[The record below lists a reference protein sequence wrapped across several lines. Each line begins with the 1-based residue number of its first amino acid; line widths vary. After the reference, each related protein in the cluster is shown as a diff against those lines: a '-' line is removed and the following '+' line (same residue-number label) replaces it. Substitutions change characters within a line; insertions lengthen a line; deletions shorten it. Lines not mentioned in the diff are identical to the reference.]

1 MAKAAPAEQMRL
13 LDVQVLDGK
22 LRALDVQAKAL
33 KEDPRLPDLHAG
45 VTVAKSDL
53 VVLDTAV
60 SDCQRALT
68 KSEDDVAAV
77 VARIERDE
85 AKLNSGTGLSKDL
98 MALQS
103 EIESLTR
110 RRSELEDTELE
121 AMEAFEEATVKAQAE
136 RDLVTQMQSV
146 LDEVLDEV
154 RSKLGG
160 LKMERD
166 AILAERAELAATFDP
181 ALMAIYD
188 RALGKY
194 GVGAA
199 RLFHGKSEGSGMQL
213 SAGDLVEIKKA
224 PADTIV
230 FCPDSGA
237 ILVRS
242 EEWG

>member
-13 LDVQVLDGK
+13 LDIQVLDGK
-22 LRALDVQAKAL
+22 LRALDVQAKTL

-53 VVLDTAV
+53 VVLDTAL
-60 SDCQRALT
+60 SDAHRALT

-77 VARIERDE
+77 VARIERDD

-103 EIESLTR
+103 ELVSLNKR
-110 RRSELEDTELE
+110 RGELEDTELE
-121 AMEAFEEATVKAQAE
+121 RMEAYEQVTAQQGAQ
-136 RDLVTQMQSV
+136 RALVEQMQSV

-154 RSKLGG
+154 RSKLGA

-166 AILAERAELAATFDP
+166 ATLAERAELTATFAP
-181 ALMAIYD
+181 ELLAIYE
-188 RALGKY
+188 RSLAKY

-213 SAGDLVEIKKA
+213 SAGDLVDIKKA
-224 PADTIV
+224 PPETIV

-242 EEWG
+242 DEWN

>member
-1 MAKAAPAEQMRL
+1 MAKAAPGEQMRL
-13 LDVQVLDGK
+13 LDLQALDGR
-22 LRALDVQAKAL
+22 LRGLDVQAKAL

-53 VVLDTAV
+53 VVLDTAL
-60 SDCQRALT
+60 SDAKRALA
-68 KSEDDVAAV
+68 KAEDDVAAV

-85 AKLNSGTGLSKDL
+85 ARLNSGTGLSKDL
-98 MALQS
+98 VALQS
-103 EIESLTR
+103 DIESLTR
-110 RRSELEDTELE
+110 RRGDLEDTELM
-121 AMEAFEEATVKAQAE
+121 AMEALEEATVRQTAQRE
-136 RDLVTQMQSV
+136 LVANMQAV

-166 AILAERAELAATFDP
+166 SILAERAELAATFAP
-181 ALMAIYD
+181 ELLALYD
-188 RALGKY
+188 RALAKY

-224 PADTIV
+224 SPETIV

-242 EEWG
+242 EEWS

>member
-1 MAKAAPAEQMRL
+1 MAKAAPGEQMRL

-22 LRALDVQAKAL
+22 LKGLDVQAKAL

-60 SDCQRALT
+60 SDTQRALT
-68 KSEDDVAAV
+68 KSEDDVASV

-103 EIESLTR
+103 EIESLVR
-110 RRSELEDTELE
+110 RRSDLEDTELE
-121 AMEAFEEATVKAQAE
+121 AMEAFEEATARQVAQRE
-136 RDLVTQMQSV
+136 LVANMQSV

-166 AILAERAELAATFDP
+166 ATLAERATLTATFDP

-213 SAGDLVEIKKA
+213 SAGDLVDIKKA
-224 PADTIV
+224 SPDTIV

>member
-1 MAKAAPAEQMRL
+1 MAKAAPGEQLRL
-13 LDVQVLDGK
+13 LEVQALDGK
-22 LRALDVQAKAL
+22 LRGLDVQAREL

-60 SDCQRALT
+60 SDAQRALT
-68 KSEDDVAAV
+68 KAEDDVAAV
-77 VARIERDE
+77 VTRLERDE

-103 EIESLTR
+103 EIESLTK
-110 RRSELEDTELE
+110 RRSDLEDTELE
-121 AMEAFEEATVKAQAE
+121 NMEAFEEATAKQAAQRE
-136 RDLVTQMQSV
+136 LVAKMQSV
-146 LDEVLDEV
+146 LDGVLDEV

-166 AILAERAELAATFDP
+166 ATLAERAELAATFTP
-181 ALMAIYD
+181 ELLALYD
-188 RALGKY
+188 RALAKY

-213 SAGDLVEIKKA
+213 SAGDLVDIKKA
-224 PADTIV
+224 SADTIV
-230 FCPDSGA
+230 YCPDSGA

>member
-1 MAKAAPAEQMRL
+1 MAKAAPGEQMRL

-22 LRALDVQAKAL
+22 LRGLDVQAKAL
-33 KEDPRLPDLHAG
+33 KDDPRLPDLHAG

-53 VVLDTAV
+53 VVLGTAV
-60 SDCQRALT
+60 SDAQRSLT
-68 KSEDDVAAV
+68 KAEDDVAAV

-103 EIESLTR
+103 EIESLNKR
-110 RRSELEDTELE
+110 RGDLEDTELE
-121 AMEAFEEATVKAQAE
+121 AMEAFEEATAKAQAE
-136 RDLVTQMQSV
+136 RDLVAQMQSV

-154 RSKLGG
+154 RSKLGA

-166 AILAERAELAATFDP
+166 ATLAERAELAATFAP
-181 ALMAIYD
+181 ELMTIYD
-188 RALGKY
+188 RALAKY

-213 SAGDLVEIKKA
+213 SAGDLVDIKGE
-224 PADTIV
+224 PDTIV

-242 EEWG
+242 EDWG

>member
-1 MAKAAPAEQMRL
+1 MAKAAPGEQMRL
-13 LDVQVLDGK
+13 LDVQALDGK
-22 LRALDVQAKAL
+22 LKGLDGQAKAL

-45 VTVAKSDL
+45 VTTAKSDQ
-53 VVLDTAV
+53 VVIDTAV
-60 SDCQRALT
+60 GDAQRALT
-68 KSEDDVAAV
+68 KAEDDVASV

-85 AKLNSGTGLSKDL
+85 ARLNSGTGLSKDL

-103 EIESLTR
+103 EIESLNK
-110 RRSELEDTELE
+110 RRSDLEDTELE
-121 AMEAFEEATVKAQAE
+121 AMEAFEEATAKQLAQ
-136 RDLVTQMQSV
+136 RGLVAQMQSV

-166 AILAERAELAATFDP
+166 ATLAERAELVATFDP
-181 ALMAIYD
+181 ALLAIYD
-188 RALGKY
+188 RSLAKY

-213 SAGDLVEIKKA
+213 SAGDLADIKKA
-224 PADTIV
+224 SADTIV

>member
-1 MAKAAPAEQMRL
+1 MAKAAPGEQLRL
-13 LDVQVLDGK
+13 LDIQALDGK
-22 LRALDVQAKAL
+22 LRGLDVQAKAL
-33 KEDPRLPDLHAG
+33 KEDPRLPDLHGG
-45 VTVAKSDL
+45 VTAAKSDQ
-53 VVLDTAV
+53 VVMDTAV
-60 SDCQRALT
+60 GDAQRVLT
-68 KSEDDVAAV
+68 KAEDDVAAV
-77 VARIERDE
+77 VARIDRDE

-103 EIESLTR
+103 EIESLGR
-110 RRSELEDTELE
+110 RRSELEDNELE
-121 AMEAFEEATVKAQAE
+121 AMETFEEAVARQEAQ
-136 RDLVTQMQSV
+136 RGLVQQMQSV

-154 RSKLGG
+154 RSKLAG

-166 AILAERAELAATFDP
+166 ATLAERAELAATFDP
-181 ALMAIYD
+181 ALLAIYD
-188 RALGKY
+188 RTLAKY

-199 RLFHGKSEGSGMQL
+199 RLFHGKSEGSGMEL

-224 PADTIV
+224 SADTIV

>member
-13 LDVQVLDGK
+13 LDIQILDGK

-33 KEDPRLPDLHAG
+33 KEDPRLPDLHSG
-45 VTVAKSDL
+45 LTVAKSDL
-53 VVLDTAV
+53 VVHDTAV
-60 SDCQRALT
+60 SDAQRALT
-68 KSEDDVAAV
+68 KAEDDVAAV
-77 VARIERDE
+77 VARIERDD

-103 EIESLTR
+103 ELVSLNKR
-110 RRSELEDTELE
+110 RGELEDTELE
-121 AMEAFEEATVKAQAE
+121 IMEGFEEATARQGAQQALVK
-136 RDLVTQMQSV
+136 QMQSV
-146 LDEVLDEV
+146 LDEVVDEL
-154 RSKLGG
+154 RSKLGA

-166 AILAERAELAATFDP
+166 ATLAERAELTATFAP
-181 ALMAIYD
+181 ELLAIYE
-188 RALGKY
+188 RSLAKY

-213 SAGDLVEIKKA
+213 SAGDLADIKKA
-224 PADTIV
+224 APETIV

-242 EEWG
+242 EEWN

>member
-1 MAKAAPAEQMRL
+1 MAKAAPGEQLRL
-13 LDVQVLDGK
+13 LEVQALDGK
-22 LRALDVQAKAL
+22 LRGLDVQAREL

-45 VTVAKSDL
+45 VTVAKGDL

-60 SDCQRALT
+60 SDAQRALT
-68 KSEDDVAAV
+68 KAEDDVAAV
-77 VARIERDE
+77 VTRLDRDE
-85 AKLNSGTGLSKDL
+85 AKLNSGSGLSKDL

-103 EIESLTR
+103 EIESLIK
-110 RRSELEDTELE
+110 RRSDLEDTELE
-121 AMEAFEEATVKAQAE
+121 NMEAFEEATAKQAAQRE
-136 RDLVTQMQSV
+136 LVAQMQSV
-146 LDEVLDEV
+146 LDSVLDEV

-166 AILAERAELAATFDP
+166 ATLAERAELAATFTP
-181 ALMAIYD
+181 ELLALYD
-188 RALGKY
+188 RALAKY

-224 PADTIV
+224 SADTIV
-230 FCPDSGA
+230 YCPDSGA

>member
-1 MAKAAPAEQMRL
+1 MAKAAPGEQMRL
-13 LDVQVLDGK
+13 LEIQGFDGK
-22 LRALDVQAKAL
+22 LRGLDVQAKAL

-60 SDCQRALT
+60 SDAHRTLT
-68 KSEDDVAAV
+68 KAEDDVAAV

-85 AKLNSGTGLSKDL
+85 TKLNSGSGLSKDL

-103 EIESLTR
+103 EIESLNHR
-110 RRSELEDTELE
+110 RGDLEDTQLE
-121 AMEAFEEATVKAQAE
+121 AMEAFEEATSKQEAQHG
-136 RDLVTQMQSV
+136 LVAQMQSV
-146 LDEVLDEV
+146 LDEVLDEL
-154 RSKLGG
+154 RSKLGA

-166 AILAERAELAATFDP
+166 ATLAERAELAATFAPD
-181 ALMAIYD
+181 LLAIYD

-213 SAGDLVEIKKA
+213 SAGDLVEIKKST
-224 PADTIV
+224 PETLV

-242 EEWG
+242 EDWG

>member
-1 MAKAAPAEQMRL
+1 MAKAAPGEQMRL
-13 LDVQVLDGK
+13 LEVQVLDGK
-22 LRALDVQAKAL
+22 LRGLDVQAKEL
-33 KEDPRLPDLHAG
+33 KEDPRLPDLHGG

-60 SDCQRALT
+60 SDAQRALT

-103 EIESLTR
+103 EIESLNHR
-110 RRSELEDTELE
+110 RGDLEDTELV
-121 AMEAFEEATVKAQAE
+121 AMETFEEAVTRQQAQRE
-136 RDLVTQMQSV
+136 LVVQMQAV

-154 RSKLGG
+154 RSKLGA

-166 AILAERAELAATFDP
+166 ATLAERAELAATFAP
-181 ALMAIYD
+181 ELMAIYD
-188 RALGKY
+188 RALAKY

-199 RLFHGKSEGSGMQL
+199 RLFHGKSEGSGMHL

-224 PADTIV
+224 APDTIV

-242 EEWG
+242 EEWS

>member
-13 LDVQVLDGK
+13 LDIQVLDGK

-45 VTVAKSDL
+45 LTVAKSDL

-60 SDCQRALT
+60 SDAQRALT
-68 KSEDDVAAV
+68 KAEDDVAAV
-77 VARIERDE
+77 VARIERDD

-103 EIESLTR
+103 ELVSLNKR
-110 RRSELEDTELE
+110 RGELEDTELE
-121 AMEAFEEATVKAQAE
+121 IMEGFEEATARQGAQQALVKA
-136 RDLVTQMQSV
+136 MQSV
-146 LDEVLDEV
+146 LDEVVDEL

-166 AILAERAELAATFDP
+166 ATLAERAELTATFAP
-181 ALMAIYD
+181 ELLAIYE
-188 RALGKY
+188 RALAKY

-199 RLFHGKSEGSGMQL
+199 RLFHGKSEGSGMHL

-224 PADTIV
+224 APETIV

-242 EEWG
+242 DEWN

>member
-1 MAKAAPAEQMRL
+1 MDKAAPAEQMRL
-13 LDVQVLDGK
+13 LEVQVLDGK

-103 EIESLTR
+103 EVESLTR

-121 AMEAFEEATVKAQAE
+121 AMEAFEEATAKAQAE

-188 RALGKY
+188 RSLAKY

-199 RLFHGKSEGSGMQL
+199 RLFHGKSEGSGMHI
-213 SAGDLVEIKKA
+213 SAGDLAEIKKA
-224 PADTIV
+224 SPDTIV
-230 FCPDSGA
+230 MCPDSGA

-242 EEWG
+242 EEWS

>member
-1 MAKAAPAEQMRL
+1 MAKAAPGEQLRL
-13 LDVQVLDGK
+13 LDIQSLDGK
-22 LRALDVQAKAL
+22 LRGLDVQAKAL
-33 KEDPRLPDLHAG
+33 KEDPRLPDLHGG
-45 VTVAKSDL
+45 VTAAKSDQ

-60 SDCQRALT
+60 GDAQRALT
-68 KSEDDVAAV
+68 KAEDDVAAV
-77 VARIERDE
+77 VARIDRDE

-103 EIESLTR
+103 EIESLGR
-110 RRSELEDTELE
+110 RRSELEDTQLE
-121 AMEAFEEATVKAQAE
+121 AMEAFEEAVARQEAQ
-136 RDLVTQMQSV
+136 RGLVEQMQSV

-154 RSKLGG
+154 RSKLAG

-166 AILAERAELAATFDP
+166 ATLAERAELAATFDP
-181 ALMAIYD
+181 ALLAIYD
-188 RALGKY
+188 RTLAKY

-199 RLFHGKSEGSGMQL
+199 RLFHGKSEGSGMEL

-224 PADTIV
+224 AADTIV

>member
-1 MAKAAPAEQMRL
+1 MAKADPSEQMRL
-13 LDVQVLDGK
+13 LDVAVLDGK
-22 LRALDVQAKAL
+22 LRGLDVQAKAL
-33 KEDPRLPDLHAG
+33 KEDPRLPDLHSG
-45 VTVAKSDL
+45 LTVAKSDL

-60 SDCQRALT
+60 SDAQRALT

-103 EIESLTR
+103 EIESLTK
-110 RRSELEDTELE
+110 RRSDLEDVELE
-121 AMEAFEEATVKAQAE
+121 AMDAFETATAKAQSE
-136 RDLVTQMQSV
+136 RELVAQMQSV

-154 RSKLGG
+154 RSQLGA

-166 AILAERAELAATFDP
+166 AILVERNALVATFAP
-181 ALMAIYD
+181 ELMAIYD
-188 RALGKY
+188 RALAKY

-213 SAGDLVEIKKA
+213 SAGDLADIKKIS
-224 PADTIV
+224 PETIV
-230 FCPDSGA
+230 MCPDSGA

>member
-1 MAKAAPAEQMRL
+1 MAKAAPAEQLRL
-13 LDVQVLDGK
+13 LELQALDGK
-22 LRALDVQAKAL
+22 LRGLDVQAKEL

-60 SDCQRALT
+60 SDSHRGLT
-68 KSEDDVAAV
+68 KAEDDVSAV
-77 VARIERDE
+77 VARVERDE
-85 AKLNSGTGLSKDL
+85 AKLNSGVGLSKDL

-103 EIESLTR
+103 EIESLSKR
-110 RRSELEDTELE
+110 RADLEDTQLE
-121 AMEAFEEATVKAQAE
+121 IMEAFEESTVRQSAQ
-136 RDLVTQMQSV
+136 RDLVAQMQSV
-146 LDEVLDEV
+146 LDEVLNEV
-154 RSKLGG
+154 RSKLGA

-166 AILAERAELAATFDP
+166 ATLAERATLAATFAP
-181 ALMAIYD
+181 ELLALYD
-188 RALGKY
+188 RALAKY

-224 PADTIV
+224 SADSIV
-230 FCPDSGA
+230 YCPDSGA

-242 EEWG
+242 EDWG

>member
-1 MAKAAPAEQMRL
+1 MAKAAPGEQMRL
-13 LDVQVLDGK
+13 LDLQALDGR
-22 LRALDVQAKAL
+22 LRGLDVQAKAL

-53 VVLDTAV
+53 VVLDTAL
-60 SDCQRALT
+60 SDAKRALA
-68 KSEDDVAAV
+68 KAEDDVATV

-85 AKLNSGTGLSKDL
+85 ARLNSGTGLSKDL
-98 MALQS
+98 VALQS
-103 EIESLTR
+103 DIESLTR
-110 RRSELEDTELE
+110 RRGDLEDTELM
-121 AMEAFEEATVKAQAE
+121 AMEALEEATARQTAQRE
-136 RDLVTQMQSV
+136 LVANMQAV

-166 AILAERAELAATFDP
+166 SILAERAELAATFAP
-181 ALMAIYD
+181 ELLALYD
-188 RALGKY
+188 RALAKY

-224 PADTIV
+224 SPETIV

>member
-13 LDVQVLDGK
+13 LDIQALDGK
-22 LRALDVQAKAL
+22 LRGLDVQAKAL

-45 VTVAKSDL
+45 VTTAKSDQ
-53 VVLDTAV
+53 VVLDTAAG
-60 SDCQRALT
+60 DAQRALT
-68 KSEDDVAAV
+68 KTEDDVAAV
-77 VARIERDE
+77 VARIVRDE

-110 RRSELEDTELE
+110 RRGELEDSQLE
-121 AMEAFEEATVKAQAE
+121 AMEAFEEAAAKQGAQRE
-136 RDLVTQMQSV
+136 LVAKMQSV
-146 LDEVLDEV
+146 LDEVVDEV

-166 AILAERAELAATFDP
+166 ATLAERAELAATFDP
-181 ALMAIYD
+181 ALLAIYD
-188 RALGKY
+188 RTLAKY

-199 RLFHGKSEGSGMQL
+199 RLFHRTSEGSGMEL

>member
-13 LDVQVLDGK
+13 LDIQVLDGK

-33 KEDPRLPDLHAG
+33 KEDPRLPDLHSG
-45 VTVAKSDL
+45 LTVAKSDL

-60 SDCQRALT
+60 SDAQRALT
-68 KSEDDVAAV
+68 KAEDDVAAV
-77 VARIERDE
+77 VARIERDD

-103 EIESLTR
+103 ELVSLNKR
-110 RRSELEDTELE
+110 RGELEDTELE
-121 AMEAFEEATVKAQAE
+121 IMEAFEEATARQGAQLALVK
-136 RDLVTQMQSV
+136 QMQSV
-146 LDEVLDEV
+146 LDEVVDEL
-154 RSKLGG
+154 RSKLGA

-166 AILAERAELAATFDP
+166 ATLAERAELTATFAP
-181 ALMAIYD
+181 ELLAIYE
-188 RALGKY
+188 RSLAKY

-199 RLFHGKSEGSGMQL
+199 RLFHGKSEGSGMHL

-224 PADTIV
+224 APDTIV

>member
-1 MAKAAPAEQMRL
+1 MAKAAPAEQLRL
-13 LDVQVLDGK
+13 LDLQALDGK
-22 LRALDVQAKAL
+22 LRGLDVQAKAL

-60 SDCQRALT
+60 SDTLRALT
-68 KSEDDVAAV
+68 KAEDDVAAV
-77 VARIERDE
+77 VARVERDN
-85 AKLNSGTGLSKDL
+85 ARLNSGTGLSKDL

-110 RRSELEDTELE
+110 RLAALEDTELE
-121 AMEAFEEATVKAQAE
+121 NMEAFEAATARQSAQ
-136 RDLVTQMQSV
+136 RDLVSQMQSV
-146 LDEVLDEV
+146 LDEVVDEV
-154 RSKLGG
+154 RSKLGA

-166 AILAERAELAATFDP
+166 ATLAERAELAATFAP
-181 ALMAIYD
+181 ELLAFYD
-188 RALGKY
+188 RALAKY

-213 SAGDLVEIKKA
+213 SAGDLVDIKKA
-224 PADTIV
+224 SADTIV
-230 FCPDSGA
+230 YCPDSGA

-242 EEWG
+242 ADWG